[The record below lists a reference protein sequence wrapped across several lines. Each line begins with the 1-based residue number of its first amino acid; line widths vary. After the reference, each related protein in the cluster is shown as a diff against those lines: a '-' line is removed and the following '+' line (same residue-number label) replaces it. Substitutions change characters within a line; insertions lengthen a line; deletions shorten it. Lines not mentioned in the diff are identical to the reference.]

1 VDAQWHK
8 YELGS
13 IIIAGIWLKLLVA
26 AIWFKTAHTLH
37 QGAQSPKVHGQQH
50 PRHVGI
56 SDDVIGGDVNHGLTC
71 AKRARQYS

>member
-1 VDAQWHK
+1 MDAQWHK
-8 YELGS
+8 YKLGS

-37 QGAQSPKVHGQQH
+37 HGAQSPKVHGQQH
-50 PRHVGI
+50 ARHVGI